1 MSIRSIFRALAIGGL
16 ALTLAACGNDGRDAP
31 PLPQQTADL
40 GEYRLGPGDA
50 VRVNVF
56 GQEQLSGD
64 FTVDGS
70 GNIAMPLIG
79 EVKASQAS
87 VRGLEQAIAR
97 KLSDGYVRDPRVSVE
112 VRTFRPF
119 YIMGEVNR
127 PGQYNYANGMT
138 AAQAVAMAGGY
149 TYRGRQDY
157 VLITRGGEGGNNKE
171 YRAPVTVRILP
182 DDVVRVPERF
192 F

>member
-1 MSIRSIFRALAIGGL
+1 MSIRNSLRALAIGGL
-16 ALTLAACGNDGRDAP
+16 ALVLAACGSDGREAP
-31 PLPQQTADL
+31 PLPQQTASVE
-40 GEYRLGPGDA
+40 GYQLGPGDA
-50 VRVNVF
+50 LRVTVF

-64 FTVDGS
+64 FVVDGS
-70 GNIAMPLIG
+70 GNVAMPLIG
-79 EVKASQAS
+79 EVKAADSS
-87 VRGLEQAIAR
+87 VRGLEQSIAR

-119 YIMGEVNR
+119 YIMGEVTR

-157 VLITRGGEGGNNKE
+157 VLITRGNDGQKQE
-171 YRAPVTVRILP
+171 YRAPLSAMVMP
-182 DDVVRVPERF
+182 DDVVRIPERF

>member
-79 EVKASQAS
+79 EVKASDAS

-157 VLITRGGEGGNNKE
+157 VLITRGGEGGNKE
-171 YRAPVTVRILP
+171 YRAPATVRILP